1 MTKFEYLDSEKY
13 FDFIRGH
20 RNIICFGAG
29 AKLCQAL
36 ELLDCVNIKPTIIC
50 DSNPMLWGT
59 TICYGEDVY
68 EITDYDDIKN
78 GLNDYIILL
87 TMSSHNAWEVYQLLR
102 MKEENGNIVQFCNPF
117 KVDHFLLQSQNIEE
131 HLNDYERFYNKLEDD
146 VSKEIFLL
154 NLQYKI
160 TGNMMRLYELT
171 NGSTFFDKDII
182 GFHTNAVYVDVG
194 AYTGDTV
201 CDFLQYAGWGGYAH
215 IYAFEA
221 DRGNY
226 SALERFVKY
235 GRIKNI
241 TLFNQAL
248 WSERGKVTFYSI
260 TDNREILYDSPNLFR
275 SVDDAID
282 RSTLMEMQ
290 EKGKKYK
297 QEEIRTE
304 KLDDFL
310 MGNKPTMM
318 KVNALAAD
326 FEILKGSRGIIEAYK
341 PIVILEHGVKPENL
355 LDIMFFLS
363 NIRSDYSFYLRQ
375 KDIFGDSKTVMY
387 AV

>member
-1 MTKFEYLDSEKY
+1 M
-13 FDFIRGH
+13 I
-20 RNIICFGAG
+20 
-29 AKLCQAL
+29 
-36 ELLDCVNIKPTIIC
+36 
-50 DSNPMLWGT
+50 
-59 TICYGEDVY
+59 
-68 EITDYDDIKN
+68 
-78 GLNDYIILL
+78 
-87 TMSSHNAWEVYQLLR
+87 
-102 MKEENGNIVQFCNPF
+102 FCNM
-117 KVDHFLLQSQNIEE
+117 Q
-131 HLNDYERFYNKLEDD
+131 
-146 VSKEIFLL
+146 
-154 NLQYKI
+154 
-160 TGNMMRLYELT
+160 G
-171 NGSTFFDKDII
+171 G
-182 GFHTNAVYVDVG
+182 
-194 AYTGDTV
+194 
-201 CDFLQYAGWGGYAH
+201 GGYAH